1 MHSQGHRMEY
11 DLVGIG
17 FGPANISL
25 AIALEELGWTGKTLF
40 LERHGEPDWQRE
52 MLLDGT
58 DIQHHPLRDF
68 VTPRNPQS
76 KYGFLS
82 FLQSQGRLFDF
93 LNLGIPFALRK
104 DYAAYIR
111 WVAHHFDHW
120 ASYAQD
126 VVGVTLVE
134 SGADAA

>member
-1 MHSQGHRMEY
+1 MMY

-25 AIALEELGWTGKTLF
+25 AIALEEMGWTGSVLF
-40 LERHGEPDWQRE
+40 LERQPGPSWQPQ

-68 VTPRNPQS
+68 VTPRNPRS
-76 KYGFLS
+76 RYGFLS
-82 FLQSQGRLFDF
+82 FLKSEGRLFDF

-104 DYAAYIR
+104 DYAAYIG
-111 WVAHHFDHW
+111 WVARQLHPSVQTFPKF
-120 ASYAQD
+120 
-126 VVGVTLVE
+126 
-134 SGADAA
+134 